1 MTTLQRLHL
10 EQSEL
15 REALSKIL
23 DTPAADRSDE
33 DTANLPAHTARL
45 REMEPEIRAAIAASP
60 GETGT
65 VSTEDAEARERRE
78 LRGRVQVADHV
89 SAAMESRNLDGA
101 ALEFNQALGLR
112 ATGAF
117 PLELLAPE
125 VETRATTNV
134 NSQVTQ
140 RPWLDRLFSD
150 TAAMRLG
157 ITFESVPAGA
167 ASFPLVKTGPS
178 AAQRGRKE
186 AAVDAPWTVGV
197 KDLKPTRNAVR
208 VVFSEED
215 AMRLPGLEEALRRD
229 LAMALTEGTDRVIF
243 VGDTTANENAG
254 DIAGLTTL
262 ADVVEKEIT
271 QTNKVKGPETLT
283 AICRAGGRQA
293 QQRP

>member
-125 VETRATTNV
+125 VETRANDERQQPSDPKAMAGPALFRHGGHAARDHV
-134 NSQVTQ
+134 RVRPGRGREFPPGEDRPERGPARPEGSGGGCALDCRGEGLEADPKRCEGGIQ
-140 RPWLDRLFSD
+140 RRGRD
-150 TAAMRLG
+150 
-157 ITFESVPAGA
+157 EVAGA
-167 ASFPLVKTGPS
+167 
-178 AAQRGRKE
+178 
-186 AAVDAPWTVGV
+186 
-197 KDLKPTRNAVR
+197 
-208 VVFSEED
+208 
-215 AMRLPGLEEALRRD
+215 
-229 LAMALTEGTDRVIF
+229 
-243 VGDTTANENAG
+243 
-254 DIAGLTTL
+254 
-262 ADVVEKEIT
+262 
-271 QTNKVKGPETLT
+271 
-283 AICRAGGRQA
+283 
-293 QQRP
+293 

>member
-1 MTTLQRLHL
+1 MALSKKLISAGVGLQTATDKL
-10 EQSEL
+10 
-15 REALSKIL
+15 EALSADVSSETRAAAQIEL
-23 DTPAADRSDE
+23 DNAKKVYREAWAAESVTPAE
-33 DTANLPAHTARL
+33 D
-45 REMEPEIRAAIAASP
+45 
-60 GETGT
+60 GET
-65 VSTEDAEARERRE
+65 RERRE

-117 PLELLAPE
+117 PLELLSPE
-125 VETRATTNV
+125 VEERATTNV

-186 AAVDAPWTVGV
+186 AAADSGL
-197 KDLKPTRNAVR
+197 DCRG
-208 VVFSEED
+208 E
-215 AMRLPGLEEALRRD
+215 GLEADPERCEGGIQRR
-229 LAMALTEGTDRVIF
+229 GRRC
-243 VGDTTANENAG
+243 GCR
-254 DIAGLTTL
+254 GLSH
-262 ADVVEKEIT
+262 
-271 QTNKVKGPETLT
+271 P
-283 AICRAGGRQA
+283 
-293 QQRP
+293 